1 MFSIKEFEKIYNLL
15 KENNIKKANKDLI
28 SYRSKYALHPD
39 YLFLMAEYL
48 VLEDRIYQAIDTL
61 HTSLLIDYDDIFLL
75 KNNFDKSSKKLID
88 IKFELFSKLF
98 RIINNTEL
106 LKQAD
111 EANNEQKRLSFFNKL
126 QELMPGIGFHKKS

>member
-15 KENNIKKANKDLI
+15 KENNIKKANNDLV
-28 SYRSKYALHPD
+28 SYRAKYALHPD

-48 VLEDRIYQAIDTL
+48 FLEDRIYQAIDTL

-75 KNNFDKSSKKLID
+75 RNNYEKSSKKLID
-88 IKFELFSKLF
+88 IKFDLFSKLF
-98 RIINNTEL
+98 KIINNLEL
-106 LKQAD
+106 LKLAD

-126 QELMPGIGFHKKS
+126 QELMPGIGFQKKP

>member
-75 KNNFDKSSKKLID
+75 RNNFDKSSKKLID